1 MLFDEVRKAFDTA
14 AEWLHTKQKFTAD
27 MLAEKPAQNLMQAT
41 NDVLQQAVSRGI
53 THEVPEELTAALEQN
68 TFIFSGFKTYHELR
82 EASTLLKD
90 ENGGFK
96 PFERFLSDVQKI
108 NNTYN
113 RNYLHAEYNHAVQ
126 STQMAVKWHDFEQD
140 GDRYDLQYRTANDG
154 KVREEHAILHN
165 TTLPPSDPF
174 WDKYLPPN
182 GWNCRCTVVQ
192 VRKGKYPTSDP
203 ELAMQRGDNCTSK
216 PKQQIFRFNP
226 GKSMKVFPEKHP
238 YLPKGCGNC
247 SLKLAYSKNSDVC
260 QACKAIANI
269 AKEKQE
275 RIRQNRAEYERLK
288 ADHDYKDVK
297 FDPKT
302 GGLKATHVGHIDH
315 TNEKSIFMGLNPT
328 QLENACQNQLFRMG
342 HSAVFCDESIQT
354 KKGENDTSL
363 DLLLDGKRMDIASV
377 TKDVINYRNVFNGKN
392 SQLHRYNHLEY
403 VDEKADAVC
412 FYFHEPKMFSEQKV
426 YDGMQ
431 RLKEMKYIDA
441 ETGKEK
447 SPNVIIKH
455 VYCVVRGSDK
465 LHKYD
470 FE

>member
-41 NDVLQQAVSRGI
+41 NDVLQHAVSRGI

-82 EASTLLKD
+82 EASLLLKD

-96 PFERFLSDVQKI
+96 PFERYLSDVQKI

-113 RNYLHAEYNHAVQ
+113 RNYLQAEFNHAVQ

-140 GDRYDLQYRTANDG
+140 GDRYDLQYRTAGDG

-203 ELAMQRGDNCTSK
+203 ELAMQRGDNCTAK

-302 GGLKATHVGHIDH
+302 GGLKATHVGHNWKHDDNDLQRFFGNM
-315 TNEKSIFMGLNPT
+315 TRED
-328 QLENACQNQLFRMG
+328 LEAECQNKLFRMG
-342 HSAVFCDESIQT
+342 HKVILRDESKT
-354 KKGENDTSL
+354 ENKQIIPAL
-363 DLLLDGKRMDIASV
+363 DLELDDKIMDIASI
-377 TKDVINYRNVFNGKN
+377 TSTEKYGGILSSKN
-392 SQLHRYNHLEY
+392 HQLGRVKKKTGIISDSLLL
-403 VDEKADAVC
+403 
-412 FYFHEPKMFSEQKV
+412 YFHDSKLYSKEQLLHDIEWYKSNIVKWGSKQRIQKLYVVVNGELSEIS
-426 YDGMQ
+426 
-431 RLKEMKYIDA
+431 L
-441 ETGKEK
+441 
-447 SPNVIIKH
+447 
-455 VYCVVRGSDK
+455 
-465 LHKYD
+465 
-470 FE
+470 

>member
-1 MLFDEVRKAFDTA
+1 
-14 AEWLHTKQKFTAD
+14 

-203 ELAMQRGDNCTSK
+203 ELAMQRGDNCTAK

-247 SLKLAYSKNSDVC
+247 KYKDSVNLVFDNDKAI
-260 QACKAIANI
+260 CKACRKVDYASVKWSRDRVREHYKKIFNGKEAVWNI
-269 AKEKQE
+269 KNGAVDKLNVSYQD
-275 RIRQNRAEYERLK
+275 IRTITGK
-288 ADHDYKDVK
+288 PHDYPYARNMSVYYLESLLKEATYIGNSKD
-297 FDPKT
+297 
-302 GGLKATHVGHIDH
+302 I
-315 TNEKSIFMGLNPT
+315 
-328 QLENACQNQLFRMG
+328 
-342 HSAVFCDESIQT
+342 
-354 KKGENDTSL
+354 KGENVK
-363 DLLLDGKRMDIASV
+363 GH
-377 TKDVINYRNVFNGKN
+377 TKDTIWHYYEIPFMGQKSYLEIKEVNGKYFIHHL
-392 SQLHRYNHLEY
+392 QDGNHF
-403 VDEKADAVC
+403 DSNKINN
-412 FYFHEPKMFSEQKV
+412 
-426 YDGMQ
+426 
-431 RLKEMKYIDA
+431 R
-441 ETGKEK
+441 
-447 SPNVIIKH
+447 IK
-455 VYCVVRGSDK
+455 
-465 LHKYD
+465 
-470 FE
+470 

>member
-14 AEWLHTKQKFTAD
+14 AEWLHTKKKFTAN

-82 EASTLLKD
+82 EASLLLKD

-96 PFERFLSDVQKI
+96 PFERYLSDVQKI

-113 RNYLHAEYNHAVQ
+113 RSYLEAEYNYAVH

-140 GDRYDLQYRTANDG
+140 GDQYDLQYRTANDG

-165 TTLPPSDPF
+165 TTLTPSDPF

-203 ELAMQRGDNCTSK
+203 ELAMQRGDNCTAK

-247 SLKLAYSKNSDVC
+247 SLKLAYNAGSEQC
-260 QACKAIANI
+260 RACKILEKCWKEKVRTESNRERLHYMHEMAHLLKKKVAVNGNGHSMSVGFSKYGNKHLYSDIYGRSKVLQKNDLKDVDKLLANAKFIKKVGLSKYRNDGIKRFYYYKTKLRGKIIYLNI
-269 AKEKQE
+269 AET
-275 RIRQNRAEYERLK
+275 
-288 ADHDYKDVK
+288 D
-297 FDPKT
+297 
-302 GGLKATHVGHIDH
+302 
-315 TNEKSIFMGLNPT
+315 
-328 QLENACQNQLFRMG
+328 
-342 HSAVFCDESIQT
+342 
-354 KKGENDTSL
+354 
-363 DLLLDGKRMDIASV
+363 DIS
-377 TKDVINYRNVFNGKN
+377 
-392 SQLHRYNHLEY
+392 
-403 VDEKADAVC
+403 
-412 FYFHEPKMFSEQKV
+412 
-426 YDGMQ
+426 
-431 RLKEMKYIDA
+431 
-441 ETGKEK
+441 
-447 SPNVIIKH
+447 
-455 VYCVVRGSDK
+455 VRGNIAHERFLYSITDK
-465 LHKYD
+465 IK
-470 FE
+470 

>member
-1 MLFDEVRKAFDTA
+1 
-14 AEWLHTKQKFTAD
+14 
-27 MLAEKPAQNLMQAT
+27 MQAT
-41 NDVLQQAVSRGI
+41 NDVLQHAVSRGI

-113 RNYLHAEYNHAVQ
+113 RNYLQAEYNHAVQ

-140 GDRYDLQYRTANDG
+140 GDQYDLQYRTANDG

-203 ELAMQRGDNCTSK
+203 ELAMQRGDNCTAK

-275 RIRQNRAEYERLK
+275 RIRQNRAEYKRLK
-288 ADHDYKDVK
+288 IDINYKDVK

-302 GGLKATHVGHIDH
+302 GGLKATHKEHNFDPTIGRFGIPRGNYEKITRDALFKKGYNVTLRKE
-315 TNEKSIFMGLNPT
+315 TNEIGIKQP
-328 QLENACQNQLFRMG
+328 
-342 HSAVFCDESIQT
+342 
-354 KKGENDTSL
+354 
-363 DLLLDGKRMDIASV
+363 DGYVNGKLMDIKGIEGNPLYALS
-377 TKDVINYRNVFNGKN
+377 RA
-392 SQLHRYNHLEY
+392 NHQRVETAIL
-403 VDEKADAVC
+403 
-412 FYFHEPKMFSEQKV
+412 YFHEQYIFNLDDVKQK
-426 YDGMQ
+426 YAILGEWLQ
-431 RLKEMKYIDA
+431 KAFEKEIPVNIKQ
-441 ETGKEK
+441 
-447 SPNVIIKH
+447 VI
-455 VYCVVRGSDK
+455 CVVNKGNGE
-465 LHKYD
+465 
-470 FE
+470 FEISEIKNPKE

>member
-1 MLFDEVRKAFDTA
+1 
-14 AEWLHTKQKFTAD
+14 

-82 EASTLLKD
+82 EASTLLKN

-113 RNYLHAEYNHAVQ
+113 RNYLQAEYNHAVQ

-140 GDRYDLQYRTANDG
+140 GDRYDLQYRTAGDG

-192 VRKGKYPTSDP
+192 VSKGKYPTSDP
-203 ELAMQRGDNCTSK
+203 ELAMQRGDNCTAK

-260 QACKAIANI
+260 QACKAIDNI

-302 GGLKATHVGHIDH
+302 GGLKATHKEHNFDPIIGRFGIPRG
-315 TNEKSIFMGLNPT
+315 NYEKIT
-328 QLENACQNQLFRMG
+328 RDALF
-342 HSAVFCDESIQT
+342 
-354 KKGENDTSL
+354 KKGYNIKLSEEVNNCEGIKQP
-363 DLLLDGKRMDIASV
+363 DGYVNGKLMDIKGIEGNLLYSLKRAN
-377 TKDVINYRNVFNGKN
+377 KQNVETAI
-392 SQLHRYNHLEY
+392 L
-403 VDEKADAVC
+403 
-412 FYFHEPKMFSEQKV
+412 YFHEQNMFNLDDVKQKYAILGEWMHTIYEEEV
-426 YDGMQ
+426 PVSIQ
-431 RLKEMKYIDA
+431 Q
-441 ETGKEK
+441 
-447 SPNVIIKH
+447 VI
-455 VYCVVRGSDK
+455 CVVNKGNGE
-465 LHKYD
+465 
-470 FE
+470 FEISEIKNPKE